1 MMERLCVKVSPQSSV
16 CVCVCV
22 CVYLYLLHSKDQK
35 KYFTNRVRT
44 FWESEDI
51 LVGPHFLRHLQITF

>member
-1 MMERLCVKVSPQSSV
+1 
-16 CVCVCV
+16 
-22 CVYLYLLHSKDQK
+22 VYLYLLHSKDQK

-51 LVGPHFLRHLQITF
+51 LAGPHFLRRLKITFLGLRPGFRVMVRIRLG

>member
-1 MMERLCVKVSPQSSV
+1 VDGRSVCV

-22 CVYLYLLHSKDQK
+22 CVYLLHGKDQK

-51 LVGPHFLRHLQITF
+51 LACPHFLRHSQITF